1 MNSTMKRPVR
11 LLAPQVPLPVLKR
24 ISLLAIA
31 GALVAGGYG
40 IVHDQMTYTL
50 SPEYFT
56 KMKFGQFAWA
66 DLHLA
71 HRVFVAEIGFLA
83 TWWAGFAGT
92 WFFARLAASR
102 QPAADLTSL
111 TIRMWIIML
120 FGAVTG
126 AAAGFRFGPSYYLRP
141 GEWADAIQ
149 SLGIE
154 DTWAFAEVGGIHLGG
169 YLGALVAWIAAMFRV
184 VVVDQTKTARL

>member
-1 MNSTMKRPVR
+1 MTTPMKRPVR
-11 LLAPQVPLPVLKR
+11 LLAPQVPWPVLKQ
-24 ISLLAIA
+24 ISLLAVA

-40 IVHDQMTYTL
+40 IVHDQLTYTL

-56 KMKFGQFAWA
+56 RMKFGQFAWA
-66 DLHLA
+66 DLHLT
-71 HRVFVAEIGFLA
+71 HRILVAEIGFLA

-102 QPAADLTSL
+102 RPAADLTGL

-120 FGAVTG
+120 FGAVLG
-126 AAAGFRFGPSYYLRP
+126 AAAGFGVGPSYYLRP
-141 GEWADAIQ
+141 GEWADVIE

-154 DTWAFAEVGGIHLGG
+154 DTWAFAQVGGIHLGG
-169 YLGALVAWIAAMFRV
+169 YLGAFAGWVAAMFRV
-184 VVVDQTKTARL
+184 VAR